1 VYVGFDTLPTWA
13 WWTLGILVVL
23 LVLWLL
29 IVWRKGQPL
38 APGDVFRASRLS
50 RGNRLFPTQVLIT
63 PTSVVQ
69 FTPQWIGRQEESIHM
84 AHIASVKIITG
95 LMLSDVLIETSGGA
109 SPIKCHGHRKRDAV
123 RMKALIEG
131 HQNQYYRSGG
141 QSAAPGAPAGPGT
154 FVPGPVAP
162 RPSGR

>member
-1 VYVGFDTLPTWA
+1 MYVGVDTLPGWA
-13 WWTLGILVVL
+13 WWTIGVLALL

-29 IVWRKGQPL
+29 VVWRKGRPF
-38 APGDVFRASRLS
+38 APGDVFRASRMS

-69 FTPQWIGRQEESIHM
+69 YTPQWIGRQEESIHM
-84 AHIASVKIITG
+84 AHIASVKIVTG
-95 LMLSDVLIETSGGA
+95 LLLSDVLIETSGGA
-109 SPIKCHGHRKRDAV
+109 DPIKCHGHRKKDAV

-131 HQNQYYRSGG
+131 HQNEYYRSGG
-141 QSAAPGAPAGPGT
+141 QSAAPGGPVAPGSV
-154 FVPGPVAP
+154 VPGPVLP